1 MSPFSPHKNQAF
13 VGRDVLLVHSCN
25 MLLCPFVT
33 LGESASSQ
41 AQPVHNFPT
50 AGPRFG
56 AGLRTAQGSSP
67 RVGLPGACLVR
78 DPARRLSQ
86 APELAFGL
94 NAPCFDSSDP
104 ALGIQKGFSASISDS
119 KPVSKATKPQVHLQL
134 NYSQTS
140 SRAMCSQ
147 IRVLLQDT

>member
-1 MSPFSPHKNQAF
+1 MSPFSPHKNQAL
-13 VGRDVLLVHSCN
+13 VGRDVLWGTQ
-25 MLLCPFVT
+25 LLRPSVT

-41 AQPVHNFPT
+41 AQPVHKFPT
-50 AGPRFG
+50 TGPRFR
-56 AGLRTAQGSSP
+56 AGLRTARGSSP
-67 RVGLPGACLVR
+67 RAGLARACLAR
-78 DPARRLSQ
+78 DTARRLSE
-86 APELAFGL
+86 ASELAFGL
-94 NAPCFDSSDP
+94 NAPRFDSSDP